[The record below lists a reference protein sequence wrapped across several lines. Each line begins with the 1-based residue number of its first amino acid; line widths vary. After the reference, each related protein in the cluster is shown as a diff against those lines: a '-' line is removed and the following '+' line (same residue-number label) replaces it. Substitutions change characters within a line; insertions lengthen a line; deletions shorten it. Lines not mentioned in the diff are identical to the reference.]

1 MRLSRRQFTQ
11 VATGTVAFASTPML
25 LRRAGLAA
33 EEPIRVGNI
42 LDQTGGLNI
51 YSLKQIKALA
61 MAVDELNQA
70 GGLLGRPLELFFY
83 DSQSNNQLNSQYATQ
98 ALVRDKVQVIHGGI
112 TSSSREVMRPIVRK
126 FGGLLFYNSLYE
138 GGVCDRRHVN
148 TGMVP
153 AQQLEPLVDYVV
165 SEQGAKKGY
174 VLAADYNYGQ
184 ITSKWMQKLLAEAG
198 GEAVAVEFFPLDV
211 TNFAPAIS
219 RIQAAAPDVVW
230 SALVGGAHIA
240 FYRQFEA
247 TIGKANMMLAS
258 TTYGVGRENTQL
270 SEAEREGIVIAT
282 SFVDDLPTPAAKAF
296 VEKFKEYSGE
306 DEYVGEYGEYGQRGL
321 MLWAEAV
328 RQAGDPSPDAVIG
341 ALADGAVKYDGAGG
355 LYTIDG
361 ADPAHHDG
369 HAHRGRQ
376 PRRHVRRDQV
386 LPAAPA
392 ARHPGGLRPRGQP
405 GRHDAVRA
413 RDLIAAGERARPRS
427 MAAARPTH
435 RSAI

>member
-1 MRLSRRQFTQ
+1 MRLSRRQFT
-11 VATGTVAFASTPML
+11 TASRAARSPSPARPRCC
-25 LRRAGLAA
+25 RRAGLAA

-83 DSQSNNQLNSQYATQ
+83 DSQSNNQFNSQYATQ

-112 TSSSREVMRPIVRK
+112 TSSSREVMRPIVHK
-126 FGGLLFYNSLYE
+126 YQGLLFYNSLYE
-138 GGVCDRRHVN
+138 GGVCDRRHVS

-165 SEQGAKKGY
+165 KEKGAAKGY

-184 ITSKWMQKLLAEAG
+184 ITSKWMQKLLGEAG

-219 RIQAAAPDVVW
+219 RIQAAQPDVVW
-230 SALVGGAHIA
+230 SVLVGGAHIA

-247 TIGKANMMLAS
+247 TIGKQNMMLAS

-282 SFVDDLPTPAAKAF
+282 SFVDDLPTDGRQG
-296 VEKFKEYSGE
+296 VRREVQGLHR
-306 DEYVGEYGEYGQRGL
+306 RGR
-321 MLWAEAV
+321 V
-328 RQAGDPSPDAVIG
+328 RRRVRRVRLSRPDAVGRGGPPGGRRRARRGDRG
-341 ALADGAVKYDGAGG
+341 ARQGRRQVRGRRRPLHDRRQ
-355 LYTIDG
+355 
-361 ADPAHHDG
+361 DPAHHDG

-386 LPAAPA
+386 VPAAAA
-392 ARHPGGLRPRGQP
+392 ARHPAGLRPR
-405 GRHDAVRA
+405 A
-413 RDLIAAGERARPRS
+413 RTRTTRPSTSPRSDAAGSTAAPRLRRP
-427 MAAARPTH
+427 APHPIA
-435 RSAI
+435 

>member
-11 VATGTVAFASTPML
+11 IATGTVAFASTPAL

-83 DSQSNNQLNSQYATQ
+83 DSQSNNQFNSQYATQ

-112 TSSSREVMRPIVRK
+112 TSSSREVMRPIVHK
-126 FGGLLFYNSLYE
+126 YQGLLFYNSLYE
-138 GGVCDRRHVN
+138 GGVCDRRHVS

-165 SEQGAKKGY
+165 KEKGAAKGY

-184 ITSKWMQKLLAEAG
+184 ITSKWMQKLLGEAG
-198 GEAVAVEFFPLDV
+198 GEAVEIEFFPLDV

-219 RIQAAAPDVVW
+219 RIQEKRPDVVW
-230 SALVGGAHIA
+230 SVLVGGAHIA

-247 TIGKANMMLAS
+247 TIGKQNMMLAS

-282 SFVDDLPTPAAKAF
+282 SFVDDLPTEAAKAF
-296 VEKFKEYSGE
+296 VEKFKEYTGE
-306 DEYVGEYGEYGQRGL
+306 DEYVGEYGEYGYRGL

-328 RQAGDPSPDAVIG
+328 RQAGDAAPDAVID
-341 ALADGAVKYDGAGG
+341 ALAKGGVKFDGAGG

-361 ADPAHHDG
+361 KTQHTTMDIHIVVGNRAGTFDVIKSFPQ
-369 HAHRGRQ
+369 RP
-376 PRRHVRRDQV
+376 PRDTQEVCD
-386 LPAAPA
+386 L
-392 ARHPGGLRPRGQP
+392 
-405 GRHDAVRA
+405 DANP
-413 RDLIAAGERARPRS
+413 DDTTQYEPEI
-427 MAAARPTH
+427 
-435 RSAI
+435 